1 MERFETPQKPEHA
14 QVSDLAA
21 AAKRLEATVDR
32 KRAPDG
38 HIYAALDQANI
49 RDLAARKNLIG
60 KIKAELSRQRP
71 VPLSKRQDLIE
82 DARRAS
88 ELHPKEEDES

>member
-1 MERFETPQKPEHA
+1 MPRQTEAERISQ
-14 QVSDLAA
+14 LAA
-21 AAKRLEATVDR
+21 EAKRLEATVDR

-49 RDLAARKNLIG
+49 RDLATRKSLIG

-71 VPLSKRQDLIE
+71 TPLSERPDLLE

-88 ELHPKEEDES
+88 ELHPKEDDEN